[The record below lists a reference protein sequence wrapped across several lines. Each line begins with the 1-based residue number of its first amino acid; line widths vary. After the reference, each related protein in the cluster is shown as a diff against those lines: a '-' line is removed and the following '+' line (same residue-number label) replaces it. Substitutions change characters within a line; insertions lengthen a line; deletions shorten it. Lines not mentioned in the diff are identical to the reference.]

1 MTMPEQNGPA
11 ARTADPAVINCRIR
25 ALLAAGELTTE
36 GRAEYGRL
44 LVEWDAAVQAEQ
56 ELAA

>member
-1 MTMPEQNGPA
+1 MSTPSEPVA
-11 ARTADPAVINCRIR
+11 PPADPAVINCRIR
-25 ALLAAGELTTE
+25 TLLGSGELTPE

-44 LVEWDAAVQAEQ
+44 LVEWEAAVRAEQ

>member
-1 MTMPEQNGPA
+1 MPQTPEHPDPA
-11 ARTADPAVINCRIR
+11 ADPAVINCRIR
-25 ALLAAGELTTE
+25 TLLLGGELTDA

-44 LVEWDAAVQAEQ
+44 LVEWEAAVRAEQ

>member
-1 MTMPEQNGPA
+1 MTMPEQPLTQPNA
-11 ARTADPAVINCRIR
+11 AVINCRIR
-25 ALLAAGELTTE
+25 ALLAAGELTAE

>member
-1 MTMPEQNGPA
+1 MSELSRPVT
-11 ARTADPAVINCRIR
+11 RTADPAVINCRIR
-25 ALLAAGELTTE
+25 ALWAAGELTAE

>member
-1 MTMPEQNGPA
+1 MSEHSNPA
-11 ARTADPAVINCRIR
+11 TLSASPAVINCRIR
-25 ALLAAGELTTE
+25 ALWATGELTAE

-44 LVEWDAAVQAEQ
+44 LELWDAAVQAEQ